1 MLTKQLESLSKI
13 CRNSARSFLLLCIVS
28 LISLFCITAGSKDA
42 HAYVNDKS
50 PNFSAQQNLI
60 FGADI
65 YAPYFFLDDEGK
77 FTGIDH
83 DLIVEACKRLGY
95 NPVFRIIKWS
105 DKNELLDKAEI
116 DAIIS
121 CFTMEGREN
130 MYTWVGPYMAS
141 RQSIMVRSADN
152 INTLDDLNGRRI
164 CVQNSS
170 KPDELFKHH
179 FSPDLKKFPV
189 ESALLVFNS
198 IEQTYTAFQ
207 QKACDAFAAH
217 EAVLASLAGND
228 KRYQILEEYLEAVS
242 IGIAFHKNGN
252 RIVAESLTRT
262 LNQMTHEGF
271 TQKIVAKYG
280 IQYLAPHT
288 THHSHKIKDSDF
300 SLDISL

>member
-1 MLTKQLESLSKI
+1 MLTKLLESLSQI
-13 CRNSARSFLLLCIVS
+13 YTIVARSFLMLCLAG
-28 LISLFCITAGSKDA
+28 LISLFFVTAGSKDA
-42 HAYVNDKS
+42 HAYVHDKS
-50 PNFSAQQNLI
+50 TNFSAQQNLI

-95 NPVFRIIKWS
+95 SPVFRIIKWA
-105 DKNELLDKAEI
+105 DKNELLDRAEI

-130 MYTWVGPYMAS
+130 TYTWAGPYMAS

-152 INTLDDLNGRRI
+152 INTLYDLNGRRI
-164 CVQNSS
+164 CVQNTS

-189 ESALLVFNS
+189 ESALLIFNS
-198 IEQTYTAFQ
+198 IEQTYTAFR
-207 QKACDAFAAH
+207 QKACDAFAGH
-217 EAVLASLAGND
+217 EAVLTSLGGND
-228 KRYQILEEYLEAVS
+228 KRYKILDEYLEAVS

-252 RIVAESLTRT
+252 RLVAESLTRT
-262 LNQMTHEGF
+262 LNQMTHEGV

-300 SLDISL
+300 SLDIAL